1 MSKEKFLDSDY
12 FALDHCT
19 NFLSLTEYLDAIEQ
33 SCGFKGD
40 AAILIL
46 SWAIAA
52 YRFESEMGV
61 R

>member
-1 MSKEKFLDSDY
+1 MNSDY

-19 NFLSLTEYLDAIEQ
+19 NFLSLTEYLDAIER
-33 SCGFKGD
+33 CTGFKGD
-40 AAILIL
+40 AAILL
-46 SWAIAA
+46 LTWAIAA